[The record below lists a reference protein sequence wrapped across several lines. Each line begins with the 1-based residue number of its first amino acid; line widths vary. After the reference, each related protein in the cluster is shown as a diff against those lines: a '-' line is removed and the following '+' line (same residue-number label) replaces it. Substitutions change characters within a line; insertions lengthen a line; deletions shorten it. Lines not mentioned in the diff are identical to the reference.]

1 MYNLDKFNQKSQSV
15 IYSAVD
21 IAESFGHTYIGSEH
35 LLLAIMSQGTNVAN
49 IILKNNDIYMKDVE
63 EAIETLIGKGEP
75 TSLGLQ
81 YLSVSANQ
89 ILEDAE
95 RLATEFSRTS
105 AGTEHILIAIL
116 RNEQNSASV
125 IVRTLGGNTQRI
137 VNKCFNV
144 FQYNMST
151 STVTANAPSQKKFP
165 NLYKYASNLAE
176 KLSTSPLSDP
186 VIGREKEIDR
196 TINILSRR
204 MKNNPCLVGE
214 AGVGKTAIAEG
225 LAKRLAM
232 GEVPEN
238 LQGKYIFSLD
248 IPSIIAGAKYRG
260 DFEERLKLLIE
271 DCINAKNVILFI
283 DEIHIIV
290 GAGAAEGAIDAANI
304 LKPGLAR
311 GEIQIIG
318 ATTISEYRKYIE
330 KDSALERRFQPVS
343 VEEPTEDEAFEILK
357 GIRTGYEEFHNVTIS
372 DEVLK
377 SAISL
382 SVRYIGDRF
391 LPDKAIDII
400 DEASSKAKIAYEKN
414 VKSNVS
420 FDIAGSKPSDVKNIG
435 GETLKNNSKMNISIE
450 NYPDKRELIE
460 SILNEE
466 KKAESKEAAPV
477 TIDEIAE
484 VIANWTG
491 IPVTKI
497 SSSENQKLAELDGR
511 LNRRVIGQNEA
522 IAAICQAI
530 RRGRMGL
537 SDSKRPF
544 GSFLFVGP
552 SGVGKTEVCKAL
564 ADELFEGESNIVRFD
579 MSEYLESHSVSKLIG
594 SPPGY
599 VGYTEGGRLTEQ
611 IRQKPYSVVLFDE
624 IEKAHGDVLNL
635 LLQITEDGM
644 LTDNMGKRVS
654 FRNCLIILTSNLG
667 ADKLG
672 KSGIGFAADD
682 ANNAKDSVIAELKKS
697 LKTELLGRLDD
708 IILFNKLSKENLREI
723 ALLELEKV
731 RARAEKMNL
740 SVEFSEELVD
750 GIIEEKSVKSF
761 GARPIRKLIGE
772 KVTDRI
778 SSELI
783 SGNVKEGDCVVI
795 DNDCVKKKEL
805 SGSPLQP

>member
-144 FQYNMST
+144 FQYNMNT

-165 NLYKYASNLAE
+165 NLYKYAVNLAE

-196 TINILSRR
+196 VINILSRR

-225 LAKRLAM
+225 LAGRLAM

-260 DFEERLKLLIE
+260 DFEERLKLLID
-271 DCINAKNVILFI
+271 DCVNAKNVILFI

-311 GEIQIIG
+311 GEIQLIG

-372 DEVLK
+372 DDVLQ

-400 DEASSKAKIAYEKN
+400 DEASSKAKIAYEKSIKS
-414 VKSNVS
+414 VKSNIN
-420 FDIAGSKPSDVKNIG
+420 FDIVDSKPADV
-435 GETLKNNSKMNISIE
+435 NSKTNISVDS
-450 NYPDKRELIE
+450 YSDKRELIE

-477 TIDEIAE
+477 TVDEVAE

-511 LNRRVIGQNEA
+511 LNKRVIGQSEA
-522 IAAICQAI
+522 ISAICQAI
-530 RRGRMGL
+530 KRGRMGL

-672 KSGIGFAADD
+672 KSGIGFGSDD
-682 ANNAKDSVIAELKKS
+682 ANDTKNSLTEELKKS

-708 IILFNKLSKENLREI
+708 IILFNKLSKENLKEI
-723 ALLELEKV
+723 ALLELDKV
-731 RARAEKMNL
+731 KIRAEKMHLN
-740 SVEFSEELVD
+740 VEFSEELV
-750 GIIEEKSVKSF
+750 GSIIEEKSVKNF

-772 KVTDRI
+772 KVTNVI
-778 SSELI
+778 SAELI
-783 SGNVKEGDCVVI
+783 NGNLHEGDTVVI
-795 DNDCVKKKEL
+795 DENGVRKLQEI
-805 SGSPLQP
+805 SG

>member
-1 MYNLDKFNQKSQSV
+1 MYNLEKFNQKSQSV

-49 IILKNNDIYMKDVE
+49 IILKNNEIYMKDVE

-116 RNEQNSASV
+116 RGEQNSASV

-144 FQYNMST
+144 FQYNMNT

-165 NLYKYASNLAE
+165 NLYKYAINLAE
-176 KLSTSPLSDP
+176 KLSTSSLSDP

-196 TINILSRR
+196 VINILSRR

-225 LAKRLAM
+225 LARRLAM

-271 DCINAKNVILFI
+271 DCTNAKNVILFI

-311 GEIQIIG
+311 GEIQLIG
-318 ATTISEYRKYIE
+318 ATTIAEYRKYIE

-414 VKSNVS
+414 SKTNINFDITDAKPTDVKS
-420 FDIAGSKPSDVKNIG
+420 IG
-435 GETLKNNSKMNISIE
+435 GENVNNKINISIE
-450 NYPDKRELIE
+450 NYSDKQKLIE

-477 TIDEIAE
+477 TVDEIAE

-491 IPVTKI
+491 IPLTKI
-497 SSSENQKLAELDGR
+497 SSSENQKLAELDSR
-511 LNRRVIGQNEA
+511 LNKRVIGQGEA
-522 IAAICQAI
+522 ISAICQAI
-530 RRGRMGL
+530 KRGRMGL
-537 SDSKRPF
+537 SDSKRP
-544 GSFLFVGP
+544 
-552 SGVGKTEVCKAL
+552 
-564 ADELFEGESNIVRFD
+564 
-579 MSEYLESHSVSKLIG
+579 
-594 SPPGY
+594 
-599 VGYTEGGRLTEQ
+599 
-611 IRQKPYSVVLFDE
+611 
-624 IEKAHGDVLNL
+624 
-635 LLQITEDGM
+635 
-644 LTDNMGKRVS
+644 
-654 FRNCLIILTSNLG
+654 
-667 ADKLG
+667 
-672 KSGIGFAADD
+672 
-682 ANNAKDSVIAELKKS
+682 
-697 LKTELLGRLDD
+697 
-708 IILFNKLSKENLREI
+708 
-723 ALLELEKV
+723 
-731 RARAEKMNL
+731 
-740 SVEFSEELVD
+740 
-750 GIIEEKSVKSF
+750 
-761 GARPIRKLIGE
+761 
-772 KVTDRI
+772 
-778 SSELI
+778 
-783 SGNVKEGDCVVI
+783 
-795 DNDCVKKKEL
+795 
-805 SGSPLQP
+805 